1 MEQLTTTTATTFF
14 TPWVHA
20 SSIRKFP
27 RTSSLAVGVD
37 ADASIGYS
45 SKGLFDDAEM
55 LLNQMEEEG
64 IKPNIFTWNSVLSGY
79 SLNGREKDALAVIE
93 KMRALGVAPNVVS
106 WTALISGCSQNEK
119 YKESLD
125 FFSQMLEEHVK
136 PNTATLSSLLQAC
149 AGMSWLQKGKEI
161 HCWCI
166 RNSFDEDVMVATAL
180 IHMYIKSGSQL
191 GASEIFS
198 RMKNA
203 SVATWNCMIMGFAVY
218 SKGREGIA
226 FFNKMREMGIQ
237 PDAITF
243 TALLSCC
250 KNSGL
255 LDEGWKY
262 FDSMKADYNIQ
273 PTIEHYSCMVDLLG
287 RAGYLD
293 EAWDFIHTMPIKPHA
308 SVWGSLLQSCRAHNN
323 VSLGRFAAKNLF
335 ELEPNNSANYVI
347 MMNLYSMSGRWEDV
361 EHIKEQ
367 MSARGVRIRPGLSW
381 IQINHNVHVFS
392 EEEPHPDAGDI
403 YFELYQL
410 ISEMKKLGYIPD
422 VKCVYQDTDDV
433 EKEKVLLTH
442 TEKLAIT
449 YGLMKMKNSSPIRV
463 IKTTRTC
470 SDCHTAAKF
479 MSLVRNCEIILK
491 DGVRFHHFRDGR
503 CSCNDYW

>member
-1 MEQLTTTTATTFF
+1 
-14 TPWVHA
+14 
-20 SSIRKFP
+20 
-27 RTSSLAVGVD
+27 
-37 ADASIGYS
+37 
-45 SKGLFDDAEM
+45 
-55 LLNQMEEEG
+55 
-64 IKPNIFTWNSVLSGY
+64 
-79 SLNGREKDALAVIE
+79 
-93 KMRALGVAPNVVS
+93 
-106 WTALISGCSQNEK
+106 
-119 YKESLD
+119 
-125 FFSQMLEEHVK
+125 
-136 PNTATLSSLLQAC
+136 
-149 AGMSWLQKGKEI
+149 
-161 HCWCI
+161 
-166 RNSFDEDVMVATAL
+166 
-180 IHMYIKSGSQL
+180 
-191 GASEIFS
+191 
-198 RMKNA
+198 
-203 SVATWNCMIMGFAVY
+203 
-218 SKGREGIA
+218 
-226 FFNKMREMGIQ
+226 
-237 PDAITF
+237 
-243 TALLSCC
+243 
-250 KNSGL
+250 
-255 LDEGWKY
+255 
-262 FDSMKADYNIQ
+262 
-273 PTIEHYSCMVDLLG
+273 MVDLLG

-479 MSLVRNCEIILK
+479 TSLVRKREIILK